1 MREIL
6 KKYVQ
11 ILKLELEDLEIDI
24 QKLIE
29 NCEKTSKTSDL
40 KINVFLENLQLFNN
54 ELLAVDIFEGMLDKV
69 DISKFE
75 SLDELVQHIRK
86 SFEAKVDA
94 LGLAKA
100 INRMVDRKLQKVA
113 DYLSHD

>member
-1 MREIL
+1 MRKVLE
-6 KKYVQ
+6 KYVQ

-54 ELLAVDIFEGMLDKV
+54 ELLAVDIFEKMLDKLDV
-69 DISKFE
+69 SKFD
-75 SLDELVQHIRK
+75 SLDDLVRHIK
-86 SFEAKVDA
+86 QSFEAKVDA
-94 LGLAKA
+94 LGLAKV
-100 INRMVDRKLQKVA
+100 ITRMVDRKLQKVA
-113 DYLSHD
+113 DYVSS

>member
-1 MREIL
+1 MRTVLE
-6 KKYVQ
+6 KYVQ

-54 ELLAVDIFEGMLDKV
+54 ELLAVDIFAKMLDKL
-69 DISKFE
+69 DINDFD
-75 SLDELVQHIRK
+75 SLDDLVRHIK
-86 SFEAKVDA
+86 QSFEAKVDA

-100 INRMVDRKLQKVA
+100 INRMVDRKLEKVA
-113 DYLSHD
+113 DYVKS